1 MKRRESQ
8 ALLEQIRK
16 RGSRES
22 GTAREGTSTNA
33 SSIVIEDDGGD
44 HVLPGCDQVL
54 PGNGNDND
62 SVVSD
67 VNIGNGNGCDESGG
81 GDGSAVDC

>member
-44 HVLPGCDQVL
+44 QVLPGCDQVL
-54 PGNGNDND
+54 PG
-62 SVVSD
+62 
-67 VNIGNGNGCDESGG
+67 CDQVLPG
-81 GDGSAVDC
+81 GDQVLPDVTRCDQV